1 VGLQTLSAVTFD
13 LWQTLLMD
21 TPQGLRQAQAERIH
35 GIHRILAGQG
45 VSVQIGAVEQA
56 YDAVWEKLQPIWASH
71 GDLGS
76 RGQVRLLL
84 EILDVNG
91 AIPADG
97 PIMDALDDAYCR
109 PILDAM
115 PVANT
120 GAREVL
126 DALTNRGLRLGLIC
140 NTGRTPGRMLRL
152 VLERL
157 GLFSFLSVL
166 SFSDELELRKPHP
179 EIFHRTLGALGV
191 RPEEAVH
198 IGDDVTTDVAG
209 ARGVGMRPIHLLH
222 ATSVSQDSRGAES
235 VGSLLELPMRL
246 FPPSAQSVVSS
257 G

>member
-1 VGLQTLSAVTFD
+1 MQILNAVTFD
-13 LWQTLLMD
+13 LWQTLLID
-21 TPQGLRQAQAERIH
+21 TPQGLRQAQAERIR

-45 VSVQIGAVEQA
+45 ASVQIGAVEQA
-56 YDAVWEKLQPIWASH
+56 YDAVWERLQPIWATQ

-76 RGQVRLLL
+76 RGQVRLML
-84 EILDVNG
+84 EILGVNG
-91 AIPADG
+91 AIPSDG
-97 PIMDALDDAYCR
+97 PIMDALDDAYCQ

-115 PVANT
+115 PVANA

-126 DALTNRGLRLGLIC
+126 GALTDRGLRLGLIC

-157 GLFSFLSVL
+157 GLAPHLRVF

-179 EIFHRTLGALGV
+179 EIFRRTLEALGV

-209 ARGVGMRPIHLLH
+209 ARGVGMRAIHLLH
-222 ATSVSQDSRGAES
+222 ATSASQDSRGAEAI
-235 VGSLLELPMRL
+235 GSLRDLPARL
-246 FPPSAQSVVSS
+246 IPGSA
-257 G
+257 

>member
-1 VGLQTLSAVTFD
+1 MQTLSAVTFD

-21 TPQGLRQAQAERIH
+21 TPQGLRQAQAERIR
-35 GIHRILAGQG
+35 GIHRILAGLG
-45 VSVQIGAVEQA
+45 VPVQIGAVEQA
-56 YDAVWEKLQPIWASH
+56 YDAVWGRLQPIWVTH

-76 RGQVRLLL
+76 RGQVRIML
-84 EILDVNG
+84 EILGANG

-115 PVANT
+115 PVANA

-126 DALTNRGLRLGLIC
+126 GALTDRGLRLGLIC

-157 GLFSFLSVL
+157 SLVSSLRVL
-166 SFSDELELRKPHP
+166 SFSDELGLRKPHP
-179 EIFHRTLGALGV
+179 EIFRRTLEALGV

-209 ARGVGMRPIHLLH
+209 ARGVGMRAIHLLH
-222 ATSVSQDSRGAES
+222 ATSASQDSRGAEAI
-235 VGSLLELPMRL
+235 GSLRDLPARL
-246 FPPSAQSVVSS
+246 IPGSA
-257 G
+257 